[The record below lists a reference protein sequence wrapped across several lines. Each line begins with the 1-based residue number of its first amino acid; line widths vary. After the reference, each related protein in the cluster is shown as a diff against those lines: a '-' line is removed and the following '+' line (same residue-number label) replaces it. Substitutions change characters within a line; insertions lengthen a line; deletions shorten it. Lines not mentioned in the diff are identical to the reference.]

1 MASLWLHL
9 PPLFVLPYREAD
21 RRCGGVRAQLAG
33 AGPQPASRAHDLLPA
48 PPSVPAAEPRNH
60 AGVAP
65 RSTTPTPAPYPH
77 PGVWLKLVS
86 CLLLGKS
93 LAAGDQVCWCPHPFR
108 LLSTLLFL
116 SLGPKLEC
124 CVGLVKAGGCVWP
137 CQPPA
142 LAPGPH
148 PRVCMT
154 AVRRC
159 CDPPLTPAMPMSAL
173 CPSWPAVPVISA
185 SEWGPRSEGGTG
197 LWGRP
202 LPVVGGG

>member
-1 MASLWLHL
+1 MWRSLCTAGRGR
-9 PPLFVLPYREAD
+9 PPTSL
-21 RRCGGVRAQLAG
+21 Q
-33 AGPQPASRAHDLLPA
+33 GPQPPPCPALHACSRAQEPCRCGSQID
-48 PPSVPAAEPRNH
+48 PPP
-60 AGVAP
+60 
-65 RSTTPTPAPYPH
+65 PAPYPH
-77 PGVWLKLVS
+77 PSVWLRLVS
-86 CLLLGKS
+86 CLVLRKS

-108 LLSTLLFL
+108 LLSVLLFL
-116 SLGPKLEC
+116 SLGPNLEC
-124 CVGLVKAGGCVWP
+124 CVGLVKSEGCVWP

-185 SEWGPRSEGGTG
+185 SEWGPKSEGGTG
-197 LWGRP
+197 LWGD
-202 LPVVGGG
+202 LSQ